1 MRYQVHKLG
10 GRKNVI
16 IEELQDGEE
25 AYVPEVGSTFL
36 GFQEAVVPES
46 AREKLRNDSLRI
58 LSRSLSENAAGGES
72 TGLVVGQV
80 QSGKTMSY
88 EGIICLAR
96 DNSFPL
102 VIVISGISTPLL
114 DQGRGRLRLDL
125 NAAARGAWHFLS
137 NPSVDDG
144 SSLRILESL
153 QSEWQDPDVPGRQR
167 RTAVISVLKHHGRLQ
182 KLSELLRSVGW
193 SDRRVLI
200 IDDEADQASLNT
212 RPQRTRASAT
222 YQNLVDLRAALP
234 AFHYLQYTA
243 TPQAPLLINIVD
255 TLSPK
260 FVYVLDAGEGYV
272 GGETFFRG
280 DADLVRP
287 VPSLDII
294 SAGAAPVDT
303 PTSLTVAVRQFF
315 LGLAYAL
322 TSSSFKDC
330 RSMLIH
336 PSQGTTLHETYVQ
349 WAEGLRRSWLEI
361 IEKRDSSPEDFADLL
376 DDFLETRE
384 DLARYETGF
393 PPLQDLIPYLKIAL
407 NKTNVMEMN
416 ARERGSTPLVP
427 WDDFDGFILVGGQ
440 AMDRGF
446 TVRGLTVTYMP
457 RGLGGGN
464 ADALQQRARFFG
476 YKASYLSLCR
486 VHLESD
492 VLSAFGKYVE
502 HEIDMRARLRAIQE
516 SGESL
521 DNWRRAFVLDPT
533 LRPTRQSVVRSG
545 FVSDELSN
553 EWFYD
558 RRPPQN
564 ERIISKGRERISM
577 LLTELNFLELPEL
590 ADRSGAQRHKLA
602 RDVPLQ
608 HAIEILASVPSVD
621 ASMSMRAVG
630 LMIQLEK
637 ALEDDHDEVCDI
649 YWMRPDNPASRGL
662 NADGVTIRELFQG
675 RSAGYAGDRSFLNRE
690 RVTLQ
695 VSFLNL
701 EQDQVV
707 VAQLVPVVAT
717 WVPERLATGWYVQD
731 TVV

>member
-1 MRYQVHKLG
+1 M
-10 GRKNVI
+10 I
-16 IEELQDGEE
+16 IEEEPRAGDSF
-25 AYVPEVGSTFL
+25 VPEVGATFF
-36 GFQEAVVPES
+36 GFLDQVVPQS
-46 AREKLRNDSLRI
+46 AQEKLRNDSVSI
-58 LSRSLSENAAGGES
+58 LSRSLSLNAMGGES

-88 EGIICLAR
+88 EGIICLAK
-96 DNSFPL
+96 DNQFPL

-137 NPSVDDG
+137 NPSADDG

-153 QSEWQDPDVPGRQR
+153 QSEWQDPHVPGRQR

-182 KLSELLRSVGW
+182 KLTDLLRSVGW
-193 SDRRVLI
+193 TDERVLI

-222 YQNLVDLRAALP
+222 YQNLVDLRSALP

-260 FVYVLDAGEGYV
+260 FVYVLDAGDGYV

-280 DADLVRP
+280 EADLVSP
-287 VPSLDII
+287 IPMSDII
-294 SAGAAPVDT
+294 SAGAAPLDT
-303 PTSLTVAVRQFF
+303 PRSLTVAVRQFF

-322 TSSSFKDC
+322 TNSTFHDC

-349 WAEGLRRSWLEI
+349 WAEGLRRSWLAT
-361 IEKRDSSPEDFADLL
+361 IENREHAPEDFADLL
-376 DDFLETRE
+376 EDFRETRE
-384 DLARYETGF
+384 DLASYEPGF
-393 PPLQDLIPYLKIAL
+393 PDLETLVPYLKIAL

-416 ARERGSTPLVP
+416 ARERPSTPLVP

-476 YKASYLSLCR
+476 YKASYLGLCR

-492 VLSAFGKYVE
+492 VLAAFGKYVE
-502 HEIDMRARLRAIQE
+502 HEIDMRSRLRAIQQ

-545 FVSDELSN
+545 FMSDELSD

-564 ERIISKGRERISM
+564 ETIVSKGRERIS
-577 LLTELNFLELPEL
+577 LLLSELDFLDLPEL
-590 ADRSGAQRHKLA
+590 SDRSGAQKHKLA
-602 RDVPLQ
+602 RDLPLTQ
-608 HAIEILASVPSVD
+608 GIELLASVPSVD
-621 ASMSMRAVG
+621 PTMSMRAVG

-637 ALEDDHDEVCDI
+637 ALEEDAGELCDI
-649 YWMRPDNPASRGL
+649 YFMRPDSPATRGV

-675 RSAGYAGDRSFLNRE
+675 RSAGYPGDRSFLSRE

-701 EQDQVV
+701 EKDQELI
-707 VAQLVPVVAT
+707 AQLVPVIAT
-717 WVPERLATGWYVQD
+717 WVPARLATGWYVQE
-731 TVV
+731 TSA